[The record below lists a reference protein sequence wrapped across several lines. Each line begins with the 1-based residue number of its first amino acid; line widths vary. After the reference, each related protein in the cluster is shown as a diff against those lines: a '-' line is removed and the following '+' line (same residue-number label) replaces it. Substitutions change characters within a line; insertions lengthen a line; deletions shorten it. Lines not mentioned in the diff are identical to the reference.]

1 MKDQLLVGLLV
12 QLEKHCIGIGFKSRT
27 GLNFFQAFFSLLLKV
42 VFITAKIGFIFKSVL
57 F

>member
-57 F
+57 S